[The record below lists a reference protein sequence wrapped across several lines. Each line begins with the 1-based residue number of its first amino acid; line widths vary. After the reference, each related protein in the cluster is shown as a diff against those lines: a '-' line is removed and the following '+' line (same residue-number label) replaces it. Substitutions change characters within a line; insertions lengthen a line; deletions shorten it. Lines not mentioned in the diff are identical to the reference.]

1 MKKVSTFSS
10 RLNEAIISS
19 GLQQIEVSK
28 LSGISKSLL
37 NKYLKGISEAGND
50 KLYRLANTL
59 NVNPVWL
66 MGYDVEKR
74 NSHQNSKNEKDCL
87 IDEISTICSYQEE
100 ETLRTILAIVKSLD
114 KRK

>member
-1 MKKVSTFSS
+1 MKKVSSFSS
-10 RLNEAIISS
+10 RLNEAILSS

-37 NKYLKGISEAGND
+37 NKYIKGISEAGNE
-50 KLYRLANTL
+50 KLYKLASTL

-74 NSHQNSKNEKDCL
+74 NSHPNKSEKDYL
-87 IDEISTICSYQEE
+87 IDEIVEICSYQNE